1 MMNDLLFLGKIDLGN
16 IIPEFGQVNLVELCQ
31 EIIDNHNEIQNDQ
44 RRMDLTIIGEK
55 STLELDANLMTH
67 AISNL
72 VSNAFK
78 YSENK
83 PAPTMRLWFKEDST
97 QLSIIDYG
105 LGIPVEDL
113 TNLFEPFYRASN
125 VAEVSGTGLGT
136 TIAKEYVELNNGS
149 IEVNSTL
156 LVGTEFILTF

>member
-1 MMNDLLFLGKIDLGN
+1 MTAMMNDLLILGKIDLGS
-16 IIPEFGQVNLVELCQ
+16 ISPELEPINLVELCG
-31 EIIDNHNEIQNDQ
+31 EIIVNYNEIQSDQ
-44 RRMDLTIIGEK
+44 RSMTLAVIGEP
-55 STLELDANLMTH
+55 STLELDANLIIH

-83 PAPTMRLWFKEDST
+83 PAPTMKLVFKEQST

-105 LGIPVEDL
+105 LGIPKEDL

-136 TIAKEYVELNNGS
+136 TLPKNMWN
-149 IEVNSTL
+149 
-156 LVGTEFILTF
+156 